1 MNLTHMYLYVL
12 PYRSRASDSDSSDSE
27 CDHMR
32 FKRRMARSSATVA
45 SGFSS
50 TQTARVSRV
59 SPVSRSRDGACISSS
74 DGACTS
80 SAEDSAQEA
89 SPRSHGDIGSAGE
102 SGEEESQA
110 TPLCGMA
117 GEEEEGKK
125 RSSGLSAPS
134 ISVELN
140 ARESVK
146 GSHFDEQAV
155 NLSIP
160 AAEAAHVSINNAG
173 WQCLKVEEYV
183 ATEEASGW
191 TESEMGSRREGDIY
205 TQVAK
210 RGQYPGDVRE
220 KAGREGVHVAT
231 EAPSDGRGRRGVT
244 DTTKDQMQGE
254 IGAES
259 GRAMHSPCTSTS
271 GHGWLMSGM
280 GRAAVSPSFP
290 LLPLSRHPS
299 SSPSLVS
306 PIYPHWDASASNLEE
321 EFYNV
326 AWARGHQTERARQ
339 RQRLSRSPSPVTALR
354 ITTQSMSASHHLSR
368 YTFPAHSPVPDGA
381 DSVCNGPR
389 GGIEDTTQDSGTPTT
404 QDTGGAGAQVYCESA
419 QT

>member
-1 MNLTHMYLYVL
+1 MIYMYLTHMYLYIL

-32 FKRRMARSSATVA
+32 FKHRMARSSATVA
-45 SGFSS
+45 SGLSS
-50 TQTARVSRV
+50 TQTAGVSRV

-74 DGACTS
+74 DGACIS

-89 SPRSHGDIGSAGE
+89 SPWSHGDIGSAGE
-102 SGEEESQA
+102 SGDEESQA

-117 GEEEEGKK
+117 GEEEESKK
-125 RSSGLSAPS
+125 RSPGLSAPS
-134 ISVELN
+134 IAVESN
-140 ARESVK
+140 ARESFK
-146 GSHFDEQAV
+146 GSHFDEQTV
-155 NLSIP
+155 NMSIP
-160 AAEAAHVSINNAG
+160 AVEAAHASISNAG

-210 RGQYPGDVRE
+210 RGQYLGDVRE

-254 IGAES
+254 IRAEG
-259 GRAMHSPCTSTS
+259 GRAMHLPCTSISSQT
-271 GHGWLMSGM
+271 WPMSGM
-280 GRAAVSPSFP
+280 ERAAVSPPFP
-290 LLPLSRHPS
+290 LFPLSRHPS

-306 PIYPHWDASASNLEE
+306 PIYPHWDSSASNLEE
-321 EFYNV
+321 EFYNG
-326 AWARGHQTERARQ
+326 AWVRGHQTEWARQ
-339 RQRLSRSPSPVTALR
+339 RERLSQSPSPVTALR

-368 YTFPAHSPVPDGA
+368 YTFPVHSPAADGA
-381 DSVCNGPR
+381 DSVEC
-389 GGIEDTTQDSGTPTT
+389 
-404 QDTGGAGAQVYCESA
+404 V
-419 QT
+419 

>member
-32 FKRRMARSSATVA
+32 FKSRMARSPATVA

-50 TQTARVSRV
+50 TQTARVRE
-59 SPVSRSRDGACISSS
+59 RERK
-74 DGACTS
+74 
-80 SAEDSAQEA
+80 EEA
-89 SPRSHGDIGSAGE
+89 SPCSQGDIDSAGE
-102 SGEEESQA
+102 SGGEESQA
-110 TPLCGMA
+110 PPLCGMT

-134 ISVELN
+134 IAVELR
-140 ARESVK
+140 RESVK
-146 GSHFDEQAV
+146 GSYFDGQAV
-155 NLSIP
+155 SMPIP
-160 AAEAAHVSINNAG
+160 AIEAADVSINNAG
-173 WQCLKVEEYV
+173 WQCLNVEAFG
-183 ATEEASGW
+183 ATEAASGW
-191 TESEMGSRREGDIY
+191 TESETGRRREGYIY